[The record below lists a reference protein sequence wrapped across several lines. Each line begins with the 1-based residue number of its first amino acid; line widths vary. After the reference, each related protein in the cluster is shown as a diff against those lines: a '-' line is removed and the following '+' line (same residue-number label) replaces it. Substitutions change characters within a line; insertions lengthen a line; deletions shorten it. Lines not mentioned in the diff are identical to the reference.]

1 MDSSVLKYPRIE
13 EAVETLVDAGGGR
26 ITYDIGGGGRETLL
40 AAAARL
46 AARTKA
52 PLTIV
57 EARSLHSAVRAFVH
71 EVQPTVRSAVI
82 SAEEAALQPSGSI
95 NGVLAVHADV
105 MRDADVRQP
114 LLAMAHSADHLLVA
128 RHDYSDTTLDALATP
143 GLVLRLRDLMPSA
156 PRPAPIT
163 LTPPPMDMSV
173 ALRLVQQA
181 NRDVLPDQDLAVF
194 DEMAEVLQRTDPA
207 EIKQRVG
214 ELRSRYEATIE
225 LARQRRAATG
235 STDLPRTP
243 LDQIRQGAPGAHDP
257 VGVDEFDVSF
267 EELTEAVQNTDPDEF
282 RRRIARLQDQQG
294 QRAAAHP
301 VPGAPQ
307 QITRDHGQ
315 AQSAAHQQQGHQS
328 RGLT

>member
-26 ITYDIGGGGRETLL
+26 VTYDIGGGGRETLL

-57 EARSLHSAVRAFVH
+57 EARSLHSDVRAFVR

-82 SAEEAALQPSGSI
+82 AAEEAALQPAGSI

-105 MRDADVRQP
+105 LRDADVRKP

-181 NRDVLPDQDLAVF
+181 NRDVLPDHVEFF
-194 DEMAEVLQRTDPA
+194 DEMAEVLKRTDPA
-207 EIKQRVG
+207 EVEQRVG
-214 ELRSRYEATIE
+214 ELRSKYEATIE
-225 LARQRRAATG
+225 LARRRRAATG

-243 LDQIRQGAPGAHDP
+243 LD
-257 VGVDEFDVSF
+257 
-267 EELTEAVQNTDPDEF
+267 
-282 RRRIARLQDQQG
+282 
-294 QRAAAHP
+294 
-301 VPGAPQ
+301 
-307 QITRDHGQ
+307 HGQ
-315 AQSAAHQQQGHQS
+315 EQAAAHQQHRSQGT
-328 RGLT
+328 GLT

>member
-1 MDSSVLKYPRIE
+1 MDSSVLNYPRIA

-46 AARTKA
+46 AAQTNA

-57 EARSLHSAVRAFVH
+57 EARSLHSDVRAFVR
-71 EVQPTVRSAVI
+71 EVQPEARSAVI
-82 SAEEAALQPSGSI
+82 AAEEAALQPAGSI

-105 MRDADVRQP
+105 LRDADVRKP

-173 ALRLVQQA
+173 ALGLVQQA
-181 NRDVLPDQDLAVF
+181 NRDVLPDQVEVF
-194 DEMAEVLQRTDPA
+194 DEMAEVLKRTDPA
-207 EIKQRVG
+207 EVKQRVG
-214 ELRSRYEATIE
+214 ELRSKYEATIE
-225 LARQRRAATG
+225 LARRRRAATG
-235 STDLPRTP
+235 PTDLPRTP
-243 LDQIRQGAPGAHDP
+243 LD
-257 VGVDEFDVSF
+257 
-267 EELTEAVQNTDPDEF
+267 
-282 RRRIARLQDQQG
+282 
-294 QRAAAHP
+294 
-301 VPGAPQ
+301 
-307 QITRDHGQ
+307 HGQ
-315 AQSAAHQQQGHQS
+315 EQSAAHQQHRSQGT
-328 RGLT
+328 GLT